1 MAENRWVT
9 GTQQERIALKK
20 NPSVFQV
27 RTLKLS
33 KGVWRTL
40 QLLRRFFFGEINLEK
55 NWPPPINPG
64 CWLVGHRHYQDDGF
78 EPFFGESGIPKQVDR
93 LVCDDCILTAGGSG
107 SFPSDQQRSN
117 FLCSNLHKHR
127 GEFSSS
133 FCAWQVGMSD
143 IFCIFQTQREGEED
157 DLLDDST
164 LNQKSFS
171 LKGLRFHHP
180 KKVTSRIYAN
190 I

>member
-1 MAENRWVT
+1 MTASN
-9 GTQQERIALKK
+9 
-20 NPSVFQV
+20 
-27 RTLKLS
+27 
-33 KGVWRTL
+33 
-40 QLLRRFFFGEINLEK
+40 
-55 NWPPPINPG
+55 
-64 CWLVGHRHYQDDGF
+64 H
-78 EPFFGESGIPKQVDR
+78 FFGESGIPKQVDR

-164 LNQKSFS
+164 LNQKKLQFERVTFS
-171 LKGLRFHHP
+171 PSQKGHQQNIC
-180 KKVTSRIYAN
+180 KYINIYTH
-190 I
+190 ITL